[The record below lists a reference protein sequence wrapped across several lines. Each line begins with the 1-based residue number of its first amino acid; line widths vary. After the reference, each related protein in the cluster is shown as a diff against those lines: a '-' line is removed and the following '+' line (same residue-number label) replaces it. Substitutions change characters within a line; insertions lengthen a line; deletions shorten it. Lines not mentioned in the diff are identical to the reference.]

1 MPFAA
6 TGGLGD
12 VLGSLPTALASKGVD
27 VRVVMPLYSAVGEK
41 YRAEMKKEA
50 EFDAYLAWRKQYCG
64 VYSLIK
70 DKVTYYFIDN
80 EYYFAR
86 EGLYGQ
92 FDDGERY
99 AFFCTA
105 VLEMLPHIGFFPDIL
120 HAHDWQ
126 AALSVIY
133 LRQKYS
139 EDERYA
145 GIRRVFAEK
154 PEAFDPRE
162 YLKVARAEVK
172 KMVSHKIVNVLGSD
186 NKLA

>member
-1 MPFAA
+1 MKKSILFVGAEVMPFAA

-92 FDDGERY
+92 
-99 AFFCTA
+99 
-105 VLEMLPHIGFFPDIL
+105 
-120 HAHDWQ
+120 
-126 AALSVIY
+126 
-133 LRQKYS
+133 
-139 EDERYA
+139 
-145 GIRRVFAEK
+145 
-154 PEAFDPRE
+154 
-162 YLKVARAEVK
+162 
-172 KMVSHKIVNVLGSD
+172 
-186 NKLA
+186 